1 MYIYIMYIYIMYIY
15 ILQCGA
21 VISWFINP
29 LSIDI
34 STISPTS
41 WSYVH
46 QVSDSELV
54 HHQVDSIL
62 I

>member
-1 MYIYIMYIYIMYIY
+1 MYIY

-62 I
+62 IWIL